1 MDLLTVP
8 LGVYSEEQYI
18 KELLALGNT
27 DMLFININKCNL
39 Q

>member
-8 LGVYSEEQYI
+8 LGVYSEEQNI

-27 DMLFININKCNL
+27 DMCFININKCNL